1 MDLYNNKDME
11 KFIVDVFNYF
21 NGRVNTFQKARLFI
35 NWCNM
40 MNTPNGGITT
50 NPNCVTIY
58 PNVIYIPQGTDLSWM
73 TEKEFDK
80 WVDQVKETSW
90 GGVNQSGINS

>member
-1 MDLYNNKDME
+1 MEFNTLEQLTVEFNPQLYKSSVLVFKIDLNIWPVDKVRDM
-11 KFIVDVFNYF
+11 FN
-21 NGRVNTFQKARLFI
+21 QLKK
-35 NWCNM
+35 
-40 MNTPNGGITT
+40 
-50 NPNCVTIY
+50 IY
-58 PNVIYIPQGTDLSWM
+58 PNAICIPQATDLSWM

>member
-1 MDLYNNKDME
+1 MEFNTLEQLTVEFNPQLYKSSVLVF
-11 KFIVDVFNYF
+11 KF
-21 NGRVNTFQKARLFI
+21 
-35 NWCNM
+35 
-40 MNTPNGGITT
+40 
-50 NPNCVTIY
+50 NPNIWPVDKVREMFNQLKTIY
-58 PNVIYIPQGTDLSWM
+58 SNAICIPQGTDLSWM

>member
-1 MDLYNNKDME
+1 MEFNTLEQLTVEFNPQLYKSSILVFKIDLNIWPVDKVRDM
-11 KFIVDVFNYF
+11 FN
-21 NGRVNTFQKARLFI
+21 QLKK
-35 NWCNM
+35 
-40 MNTPNGGITT
+40 
-50 NPNCVTIY
+50 IY
-58 PNVIYIPQGTDLSWM
+58 PNTICIPQGTDLSWM